1 MFFLFISVR
10 RVVFYTKILLKFF
23 QLPGC
28 FKIYFEEKNISKQE
42 SIVNEILNIEQN
54 DVYAMIYLAFI
65 RYQQF
70 RFPEFQELLRNAS
83 SACDTDSYLQKYIDH
98 FQELLNNL

>member
-1 MFFLFISVR
+1 MSLPSDYLKLSICHHLF
-10 RVVFYTKILLKFF
+10 
-23 QLPGC
+23 Q
-28 FKIYFEEKNISKQE
+28 IYFEEKNISKQE

-98 FQELLNNL
+98 FQELLNDL